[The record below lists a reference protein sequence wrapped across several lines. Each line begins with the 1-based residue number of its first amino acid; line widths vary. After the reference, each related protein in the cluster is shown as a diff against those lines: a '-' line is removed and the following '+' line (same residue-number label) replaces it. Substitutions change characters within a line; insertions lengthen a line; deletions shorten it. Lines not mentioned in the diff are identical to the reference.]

1 MCFYLDLKK
10 IIILFAIIFAMP
22 VSSSESYQVQPGDM
36 LEISVWREESLNKE
50 ILVRPDGLFSFPLVG
65 EINVVG
71 KTIDQVREEL
81 VSKLEKYIPEPE
93 VNVALARIVGN
104 KVYVIGKVAN
114 PGAFILNHN
123 LDVMQALSVAGGTT
137 TFAGL
142 NKIKIL
148 RRKDGKQISIPFRYA
163 EVEKGQNLEQNI
175 ILEQGDVVVVP

>member
-1 MCFYLDLKK
+1 MVFISALLISFSCFSFD
-10 IIILFAIIFAMP
+10 
-22 VSSSESYQVQPGDM
+22 EYQIQPGDF
-36 LEISVWREESLNKE
+36 LEISVWREDDLNKD
-50 ILVRPDGLFSFPLVG
+50 ILIRPDGAFSFPLAG
-65 EINVVG
+65 EINVLG
-71 KTIDQVREEL
+71 KTAEQVREEL
-81 VSKLEKYIPEPE
+81 TEKLEKYIPEPE
-93 VNVALARIVGN
+93 VNVALTQIVGN

-114 PGAFILNHN
+114 PGAFILSHN

-148 RRKDGKQISIPFRYA
+148 RREGEKQTAIPFHYA